1 MAWVED
7 ELYKVILEK
16 LPVVTVDAV
25 IVHNDKFLLLKRNNP
40 PVKDEW
46 WIAGGRVFKNET
58 LEAAVKRKVLEETG
72 LNCKI
77 LCQAGVLNQLF
88 SEENVH
94 TVTIYFLMESDSM
107 NVKLNDDHSEYK
119 WVAKLDP
126 DAHPFLR
133 TIVENSIKKLAKLKP
148 NR

>member
-1 MAWVED
+1 
-7 ELYKVILEK
+7 
-16 LPVVTVDAV
+16 
-25 IVHNDKFLLLKRNNP
+25 
-40 PVKDEW
+40 
-46 WIAGGRVFKNET
+46 
-58 LEAAVKRKVLEETG
+58 
-72 LNCKI
+72 
-77 LCQAGVLNQLF
+77 
-88 SEENVH
+88 
-94 TVTIYFLMESDSM
+94 M